1 MSNIYNVKVKS
12 GKSIP
17 WKALFLNSYA
27 VTSLNNI
34 KLDYVDSSGETPV
47 TYHLLTNDEFKRT
60 MSVKYP
66 TVAWPT
72 WIMNTSGE
80 WEDQEVD
87 IDNIQKMLSLTSSV
101 ASTINNYLTD
111 HKTAFWHVYKATVL
125 SSYDP
130 LANYDRKETRTL
142 TKEGTETLTKEG
154 TETLTRGGTETH
166 TNSVDANDPVTSK
179 GYNTQMDVVTESE
192 VNKSVSTGTT
202 TDSLA
207 YTNRT
212 DSTSFNG
219 RKDVTSFGDRVDTEE
234 IRAFGNIGVTT
245 SQQMA
250 EAAIDLGAKEAFVN
264 WVVGQVVQ
272 DLFVY
277 A

>member
-1 MSNIYNVKVKS
+1 MSNIFDVDIRP
-12 GKSIP
+12 GISIP
-17 WKALFLNSYA
+17 WAALRLNTMASQWLGQI
-27 VTSLNNI
+27 SLTYTDI
-34 KLDYVDSSGETPV
+34 TETPSH
-47 TYHLLTNDEFKRT
+47 TYQLLSAAEFNRT
-60 MSVKYP
+60 MNARYQS
-66 TVAWPT
+66 VAWPT
-72 WIMNTSGE
+72 WVKKVDGV
-80 WEDQEVD
+80 WETQD
-87 IDNIQKMLSLTSSV
+87 IDISDDTAMLALIQSV
-101 ASTINNYLTD
+101 AQTINNYLSD
-111 HKTAFWHVYKATVL
+111 RKEAIFHVYKATVL
-125 SSYDP
+125 ASYDP

-154 TETLTRGGTETH
+154 SETLTRGGTETR

-202 TDSLA
+202 TDTLTL
-207 YTNRT
+207 TNRT

-219 RKDVTSFGDRVDTEE
+219 RKDVTSFGDRIDTED

-272 DLFVY
+272 DLFVFK
-277 A
+277 

>member
-1 MSNIYNVKVKS
+1 MSNIYNIKVKS

-27 VTSLNNI
+27 VSSLNNI
-34 KLDYVDSSGETPV
+34 KLDYIDSSGGSSV

-60 MSVKYP
+60 MIAKYS

-80 WEDQEVD
+80 WEDQEID
-87 IDNIQKMLSLTSSV
+87 TDNIQKMMALTSSV

-125 SSYDP
+125 ASYDP
-130 LANYDRKETRTL
+130 LANYDRTETRTL
-142 TKEGTETLTKEG
+142 TKSGTETLTKSG
-154 TETLTRGGTETH
+154 TETNTKGGTETH
-166 TNSVDANDPVTSK
+166 TNRVDPNDPVTSK
-179 GYNTQMDVVTESE
+179 TYNTQMDVVTESE
-192 VNKSVSTGTT
+192 TSKGVSTGTT
-202 TDSLA
+202 TDTLTLA
-207 YTNRT
+207 NRT
-212 DSTSFNG
+212 DSLTFND
-219 RKDVTSFGDRVDTEE
+219 RKDVTSFGDRTDSES

>member
-1 MSNIYNVKVKS
+1 MSNIYDVKVKS
-12 GKSIP
+12 GKPIP

-34 KLDYVDSSGETPV
+34 KLDYVDSSGGSSV

-60 MSVKYP
+60 MIAKYS
-66 TVAWPT
+66 TVAWPI

-80 WEDQEVD
+80 WEDQYLD
-87 IDNIQKMLSLTSSV
+87 PDNIQKMMGLTTSV
-101 ASTINNYLTD
+101 ASTINTYLTD

-125 SSYDP
+125 ASYDP

-142 TKEGTETLTKEG
+142 TKDGTETLTKEG
-154 TETLTRGGTETH
+154 TETLTRGGSETH

-202 TDSLA
+202 TDTLTL
-207 YTNRT
+207 TNRT

-277 A
+277 K